1 MTQET
6 FEQAKKLTNDIKY
19 KKIIIGN
26 LSEMIDRAE
35 DKKNYEYILRVEY
48 KPDRY
53 LNGCTVDYGFIPE
66 LLPAMK
72 QAKER
77 MEHEVQE
84 LERQLNEL

>member
-6 FEQAKKLTNDIKY
+6 FEQAKNLVDDIKN

-26 LSEMIDRAE
+26 LTEMIDRAE
-35 DKKNYEYILRVEY
+35 NKKYTGYILHVEY
-48 KPDRY
+48 KPKQY
-53 LNGCTVDYGFIPE
+53 LNGCTIDYYTMPE
-66 LLPAMK
+66 LLPALK

-84 LERQLNEL
+84 LERQLKKL

>member
-6 FEQAKKLTNDIKY
+6 FEQATNLVNDIKN
-19 KKIIIGN
+19 KKMMIGN
-26 LSEMIDRAE
+26 LTEMIDRAE
-35 DKKNYEYILRVEY
+35 DRKSTGYILHVEY
-48 KPDRY
+48 KPGQY
-53 LNGCTVDYGFIPE
+53 LNGCTIDYYLMPE

-77 MEHEVQE
+77 MERELQE